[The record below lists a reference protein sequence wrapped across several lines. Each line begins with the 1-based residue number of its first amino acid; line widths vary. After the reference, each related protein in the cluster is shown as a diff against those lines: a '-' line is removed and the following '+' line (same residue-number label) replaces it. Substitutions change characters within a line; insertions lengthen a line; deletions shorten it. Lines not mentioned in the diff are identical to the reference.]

1 MCECELIKKYRS
13 DFDILNKNNVKM
25 LKCTMESCKN
35 ILKKVLVREK
45 KFSNDLL
52 KHNTSFHNKLNKDM
66 SKLQSE
72 FLSDKKYIAYINAD
86 DANKKKLHKSYHK
99 LEKKILK
106 KKMKLYNLSIKK
118 FLNENI
124 KIYEEFAYSK
134 EMNDLRECNFNLC
147 SKITRKG
154 LILQKDL
161 FKKICEETKNKMF
174 CKLHYLSK
182 DIDFGKITASNYIK
196 YYLKILKIRKIV

>member
-196 YYLKILKIRKIV
+196 YYFKILKIRKIV